1 MPNINW
7 RQSNQLAPTQ
17 VGDII
22 LAGIFVSRIVSYW
35 NIMANMVIDFLFLL
49 NLRGHHPAYHTLT
62 AHAAMARAPLAGGG
76 ARGA

>member
-35 NIMANMVIDFLFLL
+35 NIMANMVIDFRF
-49 NLRGHHPAYHTLT
+49 
-62 AHAAMARAPLAGGG
+62 
-76 ARGA
+76 